1 MKSLEYSEYSLKGVP
16 EKQELKEYFLS
27 TMTDPSLIE
36 SRRLTQYISDA
47 VGSVRDPRELFHT
60 LTDKLRLIFKFD
72 SAVIVTLDKDR
83 RHVGV
88 FFEMFRVPIGKGFAD
103 ERRLI
108 AGSWFEPFL
117 AKPSVTTVSI
127 GDELKRHGNDPYPI
141 LKIFYDAGMRQ
152 VVLSP
157 LLSGGEVIGFLN
169 FVSRDEKEWSE
180 SERDLLAA
188 VTSPISMAV
197 SNALAYDELRER
209 EAHTAMQLAVNN
221 ALLTIRDRSKMLL
234 AVCEQISKLLPV
246 AFLGIRVFGDDGR
259 PKVTDNFMPDE
270 DGRFVSVSGE
280 ERLSQTGHEDAMRAS
295 RELIER
301 PGVYSG
307 DSFLQLARESRLV
320 SEVRERYGICT
331 IISASLWNAPGS
343 HAGLIISGSSG
354 PFEEEELATLNL
366 IIPQLSLALQNF
378 LAFEEIDTLRHKL
391 EGERTY
397 LKEEIRAVH
406 NFEEII
412 GTSAPLTAVLRRVT
426 QVAPTDATVLVQGET
441 GTGKELFA
449 RAIHTLSPRNERV
462 LIRVNCAALPATLIE
477 SELFGHEKGSFTGAT
492 GRRIG
497 KFELADGGT
506 IFLDEIGELPLEL
519 QSKMLR
525 VLQEREIERI
535 GGGEL
540 IPINVRVIAA
550 SNRDLQK
557 EVAAGRFRADLFFRL
572 NAFPIF
578 LPSLRERTGDIPML
592 ALHFAQKF
600 AREFGRPQ
608 RPIRERDMQELKERQ
623 WKGNIRELAHAIE
636 QAVILSEGP
645 VLDFSTILTP
655 RSRTPATLNP
665 DPAKGIQSMA
675 VFEAE
680 VREMERTLI
689 LDALDQAKGR
699 VSGKGGAA
707 ELLSLHPKTLYTRIE
722 KLGLRK
728 RYHT

>member
-270 DGRFVSVSGE
+270 DG
-280 ERLSQTGHEDAMRAS
+280 
-295 RELIER
+295 
-301 PGVYSG
+301 
-307 DSFLQLARESRLV
+307 
-320 SEVRERYGICT
+320 
-331 IISASLWNAPGS
+331 
-343 HAGLIISGSSG
+343 
-354 PFEEEELATLNL
+354 
-366 IIPQLSLALQNF
+366 
-378 LAFEEIDTLRHKL
+378 K
-391 EGERTY
+391 
-397 LKEEIRAVH
+397 
-406 NFEEII
+406 
-412 GTSAPLTAVLRRVT
+412 
-426 QVAPTDATVLVQGET
+426 
-441 GTGKELFA
+441 
-449 RAIHTLSPRNERV
+449 
-462 LIRVNCAALPATLIE
+462 
-477 SELFGHEKGSFTGAT
+477 
-492 GRRIG
+492 
-497 KFELADGGT
+497 
-506 IFLDEIGELPLEL
+506 
-519 QSKMLR
+519 
-525 VLQEREIERI
+525 
-535 GGGEL
+535 
-540 IPINVRVIAA
+540 VRV
-550 SNRDLQK
+550 
-557 EVAAGRFRADLFFRL
+557 G
-572 NAFPIF
+572 
-578 LPSLRERTGDIPML
+578 
-592 ALHFAQKF
+592 
-600 AREFGRPQ
+600 
-608 RPIRERDMQELKERQ
+608 Q
-623 WKGNIRELAHAIE
+623 W
-636 QAVILSEGP
+636 
-645 VLDFSTILTP
+645 
-655 RSRTPATLNP
+655 
-665 DPAKGIQSMA
+665 
-675 VFEAE
+675 
-680 VREMERTLI
+680 
-689 LDALDQAKGR
+689 
-699 VSGKGGAA
+699 GGAA
-707 ELLSLHPKTLYTRIE
+707 EPNRTR
-722 KLGLRK
+722 R
-728 RYHT
+728 RHARQPRTY